1 MFAAKP
7 SEQTCGG
14 RELAGKGYGLAK
26 LPDQRSKRNALRAE
40 RTGNGHSDL
49 SAECP
54 SRAQGY
60 QGSGRVS
67 AFLASPSEGAATV
80 GLRGGS

>member
-26 LPDQRSKRNALRAE
+26 LPDERSKRNALRAK

-54 SRAQGY
+54 PGLKDTRA
-60 QGSGRVS
+60 
-67 AFLASPSEGAATV
+67 A
-80 GLRGGS
+80 GGSPPS